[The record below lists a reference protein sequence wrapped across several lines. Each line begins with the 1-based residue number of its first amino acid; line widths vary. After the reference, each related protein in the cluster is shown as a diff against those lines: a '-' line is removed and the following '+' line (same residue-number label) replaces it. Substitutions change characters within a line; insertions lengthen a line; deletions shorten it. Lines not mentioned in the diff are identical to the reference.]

1 MAKRRKTQ
9 RPSILTKQLTTELED
24 SDDNGAVYDWSRL
37 DFSRLV
43 KPDAIRRII
52 GIVIALTVLVWPDR
66 SVLLLGRLV
75 GIGLIGYAAVTLW
88 SVRKVRPVPWFGVA
102 SSLAALVLGG
112 FMAGFPAETEVAVGR
127 ILGSAL
133 VVAGIVQLAQSR
145 HHRGRT
151 DFGWK
156 VTSACSLLA
165 IGFLVALFPSLLLST
180 LTVAVAM
187 LWIFVELLSIRV
199 LLDPDRDAVAPRSST
214 SELVAEWFAER
225 PKTVDDRHRLY
236 NDLLYEGDRTSTK
249 VIRFVTLM
257 AFASVIAAAGVVAD
271 STAVV
276 VGAMLIAPLMTPLM
290 GMALSLVMGW
300 PNRLARSSLVAL
312 VGIVIAIG
320 VGFVIGLADF
330 AIVDT
335 LTNSQIV
342 SRSNPTTIDLV
353 IAIAAGGA
361 GAYGWSRPDV
371 SNSLPGVAIAIA
383 LVPPLTVIG
392 ISYAQSDWA
401 SGNGA
406 LLLFATN
413 ATAILIVGAATF
425 LLTGVAPLSRVT
437 ENQYRVRTALAGVG
451 AAAAIIIAAVVL
463 NGTSVATNVFEQN
476 TAARVVSDWVEPFP
490 DHTTVGV
497 NIVGDS
503 VSVVL
508 AGPALEQSPTAD
520 SLAED
525 LSAEL
530 GRDISV
536 DLRIR
541 LETQEVSGE

>member
-1 MAKRRKTQ
+1 
-9 RPSILTKQLTTELED
+9 
-24 SDDNGAVYDWSRL
+24 
-37 DFSRLV
+37 
-43 KPDAIRRII
+43 
-52 GIVIALTVLVWPDR
+52 
-66 SVLLLGRLV
+66 
-75 GIGLIGYAAVTLW
+75 
-88 SVRKVRPVPWFGVA
+88 
-102 SSLAALVLGG
+102 
-112 FMAGFPAETEVAVGR
+112 
-127 ILGSAL
+127 
-133 VVAGIVQLAQSR
+133 
-145 HHRGRT
+145 
-151 DFGWK
+151 
-156 VTSACSLLA
+156 
-165 IGFLVALFPSLLLST
+165 
-180 LTVAVAM
+180 
-187 LWIFVELLSIRV
+187 
-199 LLDPDRDAVAPRSST
+199 
-214 SELVAEWFAER
+214 
-225 PKTVDDRHRLY
+225 
-236 NDLLYEGDRTSTK
+236 
-249 VIRFVTLM
+249 M
-257 AFASVIAAAGVVAD
+257 AFASIIAATGVVAD

-312 VGIVIAIG
+312 VGIVIAVG

-330 AIVDT
+330 TIVDT
-335 LTNSQIV
+335 MTNSQIV

-353 IAIAAGGA
+353 IAIAAGAA

-392 ISYAQSDWA
+392 ISYSQGDWD

-406 LLLFATN
+406 VLLFATN

-425 LLTGVAPLSRVT
+425 LLTGVAPLSRAT

-451 AAAAIIIAAVVL
+451 AASAIITAAVVL

-476 TAARVVSDWVEPFP
+476 TAARVVSDWIEPFP
-490 DHTTVGV
+490 GHTTVGV

-530 GRDISV
+530 GRDITV